1 MLSVLI
7 SSVILLHFQ
16 LACRAVAVDS
26 AQHIVYSVIT
36 QLWTCTVQF
45 ISCSDSALAST

>member
-7 SSVILLHFQ
+7 NVVLLHIQ
-16 LACRAVAVDS
+16 LACRPVGVDS

-36 QLWTCTVQF
+36 QL
-45 ISCSDSALAST
+45 